1 MRRAGVLVS
10 LATLALT
17 ACIPHVDR
25 PAGYGNAPPRPY
37 HDPPPRRNDPPRAR
51 ENMPRVYTP
60 RDDRPPQDV
69 PGRDTGEVT
78 TLPAPRPAWEA
89 RPVSADAKTI
99 PDATYIVRPGDTL
112 SRVVDRS
119 GASLE
124 AIARANDLESP
135 YSIRAGQRLQIPGG
149 RYHQVRRGETGIAIA
164 RAYGVEWSRIV
175 AANAL
180 VEPYVLRA
188 DQCIQIPDAQGGG
201 RPRTSERAQAFT
213 LDIDDI
219 LTGGEP
225 ALASNQAPAKPIA
238 TPRRVL
244 PSNAVV
250 TAPARLAS
258 GGFLWPVDGK
268 VVKRFGHGASG
279 ERNDGIK
286 IAVPVSTPI
295 HAAAD
300 GVVAYVGDGIA
311 ALGGLVIIKHGGGWT
326 SVYGHASKLL
336 VQRGQSVK
344 RGQTVALSGDT
355 GFADRPELHFELRK
369 GRTPVDPTSQ
379 LPRT

>member
-1 MRRAGVLVS
+1 MRRAGVRLS
-10 LATLALT
+10 AATLPMLGLA
-17 ACIPHVDR
+17 ACIPQADR
-25 PAGYGNAPPRPY
+25 PAPYKPPRYSQRAEATPSY
-37 HDPPPRRNDPPRAR
+37 QEGEARRNDPP
-51 ENMPRVYTP
+51 PRQEDSRP
-60 RDDRPPQDV
+60 RDI
-69 PGRDTGEVT
+69 PGRDTGEVI

-89 RPVSADAKTI
+89 RPVSADARTI
-99 PDATYIVRPGDTL
+99 ADSTYTVQPGDTL
-112 SRVVDRS
+112 SRVVERS

-124 AIARANDLESP
+124 AIARANDLEAP
-135 YSIRAGQRLQIPGG
+135 YTIRAGQRLTIPGG

-175 AANAL
+175 SVNAL

-188 DQCIQIPDAQGGG
+188 DQRVLIPDAPGGG
-201 RPRTSERAQAFT
+201 TPSAAERASAFT

-225 ALASNQAPAKPIA
+225 ALASNQAPARPIA

-295 HAAAD
+295 HAVSD

-344 RGQTVALSGDT
+344 RGQTIALSGDT

-379 LPRT
+379 LPRS